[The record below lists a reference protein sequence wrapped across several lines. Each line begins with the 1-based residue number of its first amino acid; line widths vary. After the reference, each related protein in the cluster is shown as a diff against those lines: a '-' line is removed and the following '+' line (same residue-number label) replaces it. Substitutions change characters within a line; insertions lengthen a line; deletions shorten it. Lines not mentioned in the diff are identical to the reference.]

1 MLAKKKETPIPTTD
15 KMTENR
21 SADYETKDKI
31 STKKN
36 KKSKDKANKPEKVKP
51 SKEKGTRGFHSLG
64 IQLIS
69 GFMVTV
75 LLMVVMGILIYNSIS
90 TRLIDNYR
98 VNAMQTFRANSEY
111 LNTVMSGTKE
121 KAVELSVD
129 NSVSL
134 FFTTNTKDS
143 DSRVTDIISRIASV
157 FGSNQNIGNYFMFGK
172 KGMPLGSVSSVN
184 FDFYEGFKAS
194 EDAVAFDT
202 YGQDTMWTGY
212 HTCIDENVGVPS
224 ADYGLAMTFH
234 SVIKDIYVISE
245 IKMECLKNLVNGITL
260 GDNSVV
266 GVVATTDGREVLS
279 DTNIASNG
287 DAVFT
292 TLPCF
297 SDAVAGEQSEGFV
310 ENIAFRGEQ
319 YCFIY
324 SKVGEDTG
332 VMICG
337 LVPRAALV
345 KDAYAIAKIIVLIV
359 LIAVVIAI
367 LVATFLTGGIVKEIN
382 RMKKGLQKASEGDM
396 TVHFSTRRKDEFQS
410 LYSGMN
416 QMAENTREVLKE
428 AGEMSG
434 HVTEAVLELTEEVQS
449 IRSYTTETT
458 ESFEVVEKGIVQQTE
473 EVCACASMISDF
485 ANDINDV
492 STSIE
497 DVQRVT
503 NETDTFVK
511 KGVEIINTLSERMQ
525 ETSDIATSV
534 ISSIEKLEVTAH
546 SIDEIIS
553 FINEVSTQTN
563 LLSLNASIEAAR
575 AGEAG
580 RGFAVVAEE
589 IRKLADATMEAGNNI
604 QELVSN
610 IQADTKQTVSL
621 AERTGEIV
629 SSQKAVL
636 EETCEVFDTISSQ
649 MTGLTQH
656 YDSIMNKVGQMDE
669 KKVSTLSKIENI
681 TALSEESSAVV
692 IKSNGQM
699 AKQMESIEHVAK
711 EFEAL
716 SARITALQTSLSK
729 FKVE

>member
-1 MLAKKKETPIPTTD
+1 MLAKKKETPLHTTD

-36 KKSKDKANKPEKVKP
+36 KKSKDKAYKPEKVKP

-260 GDNSVV
+260 GDDSVV

-279 DTNIASNG
+279 DTNIASDG

-297 SDAVAGEQSEGFV
+297 SDA
-310 ENIAFRGEQ
+310 
-319 YCFIY
+319 
-324 SKVGEDTG
+324 
-332 VMICG
+332 
-337 LVPRAALV
+337 

-416 QMAENTREVLKE
+416 QMTENTREVLKE

-485 ANDINDV
+485 ASDINDV

-511 KGVEIINTLSERMQ
+511 KGVKIINTLSERMQ

-534 ISSIEKLEVTAH
+534 ISSIEKLEVTAN

-699 AKQMESIEHVAK
+699 VKQMESIEHVAK

-716 SARITALQTSLSK
+716 SARITALRTSLSK